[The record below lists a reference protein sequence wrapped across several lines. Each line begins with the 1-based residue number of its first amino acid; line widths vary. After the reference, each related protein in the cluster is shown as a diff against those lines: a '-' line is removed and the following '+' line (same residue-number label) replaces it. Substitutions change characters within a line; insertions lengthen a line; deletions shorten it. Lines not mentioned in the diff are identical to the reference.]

1 MSALYKMN
9 DRGKQLC
16 EALGTA
22 LATDKSYSI
31 IFFFRDNFTF
41 LNEERKD
48 QVGNQIL
55 IEMYCKDERI
65 N

>member
-1 MSALYKMN
+1 MSALYNMN

-31 IFFFRDNFTF
+31 IFFRVKIMPP
-41 LNEERKD
+41 NERSDKYEKD
-48 QVGNQIL
+48 L
-55 IEMYCKDERI
+55 Y
-65 N
+65 

>member
-1 MSALYKMN
+1 MSALCKMN

-31 IFFFRDNFTF
+31 IFFVQNSCLLMKLVTYLYF
-41 LNEERKD
+41 
-48 QVGNQIL
+48 VGGL
-55 IEMYCKDERI
+55 I
-65 N
+65 

>member
-1 MSALYKMN
+1 MSALYNMN

-31 IFFFRDNFTF
+31 IFSFAIISHSLMKYESLF
-41 LNEERKD
+41 LERR
-48 QVGNQIL
+48 L
-55 IEMYCKDERI
+55 L
-65 N
+65 

>member
-48 QVGNQIL
+48 
-55 IEMYCKDERI
+55 
-65 N
+65 